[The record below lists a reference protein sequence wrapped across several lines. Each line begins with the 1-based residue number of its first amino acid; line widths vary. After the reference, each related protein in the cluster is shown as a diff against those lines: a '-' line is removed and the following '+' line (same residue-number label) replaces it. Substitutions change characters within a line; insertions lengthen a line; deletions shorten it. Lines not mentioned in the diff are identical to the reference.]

1 MIVLNILHTVQ
12 AAADTVVQEDLM
24 EVVDLDHVLDHVPQE
39 VQALNGRGMVALV
52 VHTVAEAVV
61 ADI

>member
-1 MIVLNILHTVQ
+1 MIVVNHLLVQ
-12 AAADTVVQEDLM
+12 AAADTVVQEDLT
-24 EVVDLDHVLDHVPQE
+24 EVVDLDHALDHVPQE
-39 VQALNGRGMVALV
+39 VQVLNGHGMVALV

>member
-1 MIVLNILHTVQ
+1 VIVVNHLLVQ